1 MAKDCGNVVGLHPAL
16 GLPAHEFNFFCG
28 KVLGA
33 DHGSSA
39 VVFLEPLILAQS
51 LIAEVF
57 GHGRSR
63 IRRWA
68 LDVGPLTVASG
79 RLGRT
84 FAAVP
89 AARCVTAYYASPP
102 MHTA

>member
-16 GLPAHEFNFFCG
+16 GLPAHEFNFFCR

-39 VVFLEPLILAQS
+39 VVFLEPLVLDQS
-51 LIAEVF
+51 LITELF

-63 IRRWA
+63 IRCWV
-68 LDVGPLTVASG
+68 LDVGPVNVAAG
-79 RLGRT
+79 RIEGGV
-84 FAAVP
+84 AWVV
-89 AARCVTAYYASPP
+89 CVSWGVRPLV
-102 MHTA
+102 